1 MEGSL
6 LGAVAAAGLFLL
18 FQCCGAAV
26 AWAALPGES
35 GGVRLLLGSVCGTVM
50 LQWFPVP
57 FAFLLGFTLPAHGCA
72 AALALLCA
80 GLCLRAGRRKGL
92 PTLRLTQA
100 LLAFR
105 RRKGLWLALGL
116 WLFACWLVCRS
127 FRWEEG
133 AVYSSQATYGDM
145 SMHLSFITSLANQRD
160 FPPDYSLLPGT
171 RLSYPFL
178 SDSISA
184 SLYQLGAPL
193 WFAYAL
199 HPDCRASILSK
210 QVALSDHGIVCTFD
224 DERTETIAWNR
235 VTDVLYTPREIVF
248 YLSKY
253 VFFILPCDSF
263 ESTDDLECFI
273 KKINTSIRRK

>member
-18 FQCCGAAV
+18 FQCCGAAA

-105 RRKGLWLALGL
+105 RRKGLWL
-116 WLFACWLVCRS
+116 
-127 FRWEEG
+127 RWG
-133 AVYSSQATYGDM
+133 CGSSPAGWSAAPSAGRRGRCT
-145 SMHLSFITSLANQRD
+145 AAR
-160 FPPDYSLLPGT
+160 PPTGT
-171 RLSYPFL
+171 
-178 SDSISA
+178 
-184 SLYQLGAPL
+184 
-193 WFAYAL
+193 
-199 HPDCRASILSK
+199 
-210 QVALSDHGIVCTFD
+210 
-224 DERTETIAWNR
+224 
-235 VTDVLYTPREIVF
+235 
-248 YLSKY
+248 
-253 VFFILPCDSF
+253 
-263 ESTDDLECFI
+263 
-273 KKINTSIRRK
+273 